1 MAWATLK
8 RTLMTRMMMEF
19 ISSKDPLHGFFI
31 IGSMN
36 HQVND
41 PSELGKD
48 DLKHKVDD
56 VVLETDSILKE
67 SGHGDAMKQQRST
80 DSRTTSPP
88 ENLGFMN
95 AAKKELDPEGHLK
108 TWVSKKRRWR
118 PNFLNKPE
126 VGYDHA
132 WLSGER
138 RSKGRILLKGCGKD
152 AKPGAITK
160 KEVSQPTLVAL
171 EEFAVLEALEEKHE
185 KDDKKNE
192 PARYRDKRRRSSFEE
207 SGAELNQTALG
218 SVFSITKESNFA
230 KTFEEQCKRKSPPS
244 QKEAFVSVSNTKESN
259 FLKTSKE
266 QRKRKSSPS
275 NEECDRATLFCNRRC
290 RGRQTIHR

>member
-1 MAWATLK
+1 MASTTTK
-8 RTLMTRMMMEF
+8 RTLMTTTTTMIMMMEF
-19 ISSKDPLHGFFI
+19 NSIMDPLHGFFI

-36 HQVND
+36 HRVND

-48 DLKHKVDD
+48 DPKHKVDD

-67 SGHGDAMKQQRST
+67 SEQGDAMKQQRST

-88 ENLGFMN
+88 ENLGFIN

-108 TWVSKKRRWR
+108 TWVSKKRRWK

-126 VGYDHA
+126 EGYDHA

-138 RSKGRILLKGCGKD
+138 RSKGCILLKGCGKD
-152 AKPGAITK
+152 TKKGAITK
-160 KEVSQPTLVAL
+160 KEVSQPTLVAS

-185 KDDKKNE
+185 KDDKKNV

-207 SGAELNQTALG
+207 SGAEALG

-230 KTFEEQCKRKSPPS
+230 KTSEEQCKRKNSPS
-244 QKEAFVSVSNTKESN
+244 QKETSSRAAGDPSVSIW
-259 FLKTSKE
+259 
-266 QRKRKSSPS
+266 
-275 NEECDRATLFCNRRC
+275 AA
-290 RGRQTIHR
+290 